1 MLFYDILL
9 PAFYVASVVTFILFA
24 YDKHCAVYGKWR
36 VPEFVLLLGSLFMG
50 AFGGLCGMIMF
61 NHKTSKKLFTVSV
74 SLLLALQAILAA
86 VLLMR

>member
-24 YDKHCAVYGKWR
+24 YDKHCAVFGKWR
-36 VPEFVLLLGSLFMG
+36 VPEFVLLLASLFLG

-61 NHKTSKKLFTVSV
+61 NHKTSKKSFTLSV
-74 SLLLALQAILAA
+74 SLLLVFQTLAA
-86 VLLMR
+86 AILLMR